1 MRKSWT
7 VGALVAVG
15 VLLGATAC
23 GHGTARHVKSE
34 LRTNTAAQPGD
45 YLQNTIINASSHQF

>member
-23 GHGTARHVKSE
+23 GGSAARHVKSE
-34 LRTNTAAQPGD
+34 TTFEHGLGSQLVHNSQLAHNS
-45 YLQNTIINASSHQF
+45 YC